1 MEKRLGLRNPQMSLL
16 RDGSELW
23 LRDRELAPRSCS
35 DRLRKQVHVQNGT
48 RNNARVHSA
57 LCTVNQLLC
66 LVFFLGGGGLPCK
79 IINICQKFK
88 DWS

>member
-1 MEKRLGLRNPQMSLL
+1 MSLL
-16 RDGSELW
+16 RGGSELW

-48 RNNARVHSA
+48 GNNARVHSA
-57 LCTVNQLLC
+57 LHTVMQLLRS
-66 LVFFLGGGGLPCK
+66 VGGKLPCK
-79 IINICQKFK
+79 FVNICQKFK